1 MLLTIDVGN
10 TNITLGVYRD
20 EDLVASFRMTTKMQ
34 RTSDELCLTITQLL
48 ATRHLD
54 PDEIDAIIISSVVPK
69 IMHSLRNA
77 IRKTW
82 DLEPLIVTT
91 DIVTGISVCTDNQR
105 MVGADRIVNA
115 AAVHFM
121 YPGQNCLV
129 LDFGTATTYDYVD
142 ADGTFAYTI
151 ISPGLEISAQ
161 ALFNMAAKLPEVE
174 IRKPESIL
182 GHNTVTGM
190 QSGIVYGYIGQVEYI
205 IRKVREAIGK
215 DFLVVATGGLGRII
229 AEETDLIQ
237 VFDADLA
244 FKGMKILYDLNRDRP
259 IPVPD
264 EETY

>member
-10 TNITLGVYRD
+10 TNITLGVYGG
-20 EDLVASFRMTTKMQ
+20 EDLLASFRLTTKMQ
-34 RTSDELCLTITQLL
+34 RTSDELGLTITQLL
-48 ATRHLD
+48 ISRHLD
-54 PDEIDAIIISSVVPK
+54 PEEVDAIIISSVVPK

-82 DLEPLIVTT
+82 DLEPLVVTP
-91 DIVTGISVCTDNQR
+91 DIETGISICADNKKQ
-105 MVGADRIVNA
+105 VGADRIVNV
-115 AAVHFM
+115 AAVHHM

-174 IRKPESIL
+174 IQKPESVL

-205 IRKVREAIGK
+205 IRKVREEIGK
-215 DFLVVATGGLGRII
+215 NFLVVATGGLGRII
-229 AEETDLIQ
+229 AQETEMIHIY
-237 VFDADLA
+237 DADLA
-244 FKGMKILYDLNRDRP
+244 FKGMKILYDLNRDH
-259 IPVPD
+259 PVLGTEV
-264 EETY
+264 EE